1 MSRVHLPKFL
11 RPERLL
17 DLLRRQPVLILFP
30 SLLRSL
36 IANRIAARDWTTEDY
51 RRFRDDWAQILSV
64 ADPRK
69 LDSLSI
75 LYQDS
80 LDRIEGLESK
90 GIGILQG
97 VSIVAAG
104 AFVALTGPSASVFIA
119 ALGLIYLTTAGI
131 ACGMVLLPRKRFQ
144 LTLDD
149 LNSDSTGYPDMAAS
163 VKTLVPTGIRI
174 SNLVTSAIEDLLRG
188 LLLTA
193 AAIVTFVWLGHTI
206 LPSEPH
212 APRPV
217 PSISTRPAKS
227 PSANPSATPT
237 RSSPQQPSSSA
248 RSTQLSQK

>member
-1 MSRVHLPKFL
+1 MSCSHLPKFL
-11 RPERLL
+11 RPEGLL
-17 DLLRRQPVLILFP
+17 NLLRHQPALILLP
-30 SLLRSL
+30 SMLRSL
-36 IANRIAARDWTTEDY
+36 IANRIAARDWNAEDY
-51 RRFRDDWAQILSV
+51 RRFRDDWAQILTD

-69 LDSLSI
+69 LDSLGI

-104 AFVALTGPSASVFIA
+104 AFVALTGPGASVVLA
-119 ALGLIYLTTAGI
+119 SLGLIYLTTAGI

-149 LNSDSTGYPDMAAS
+149 LAGDSTGYADMAAT
-163 VKTLVPTGIRI
+163 VKTLVPMGIRV
-174 SNLVTSAIEDLLRG
+174 SNLATSATEDLLRA
-188 LLLTA
+188 LVLTA
-193 AAIVTFVWLGHTI
+193 AAIVTFAWLGHTA

-212 APRPV
+212 APRSV
-217 PSISTRPAKS
+217 PSISTSPAKS
-227 PSANPSATPT
+227 PPVKPSATPI
-237 RSSPQQPSSSA
+237 RPSPQQPSSSA